1 MKAAMTTL
9 NQLQYF
15 LVLLRLRMQCI
26 VRVFTPR
33 VKSNDT
39 RCIPMKVD
47 SGADTCFL
55 TTDDLQKL
63 GLCLDFKPCNAVLK
77 RGGNTIF
84 NLGISTSKITF
95 KGNSA
100 SVKFNIVDIARSPA
114 PLKRDPKKNQVT
126 S

>member
-1 MKAAMTTL
+1 
-9 NQLQYF
+9 
-15 LVLLRLRMQCI
+15 
-26 VRVFTPR
+26 
-33 VKSNDT
+33 
-39 RCIPMKVD
+39 MKVD
-47 SGADTCFL
+47 SRTDTCFL

-84 NLGISTSKITF
+84 NLGIFTFKITF

-100 SVKFNIVDIARSPA
+100 SAKFNIVDIAGSPA
-114 PLKRDPKKNQVT
+114 PLKRDPKKNKVT